1 MGETSYWASR
11 AVKNTLTD
19 SDVMKIKT
27 FSFSGIGFDIKTFPV
42 LKTAIEQDKIKVE
55 YDSSKSGMAEYD
67 YKTNTIITGIKIAID
82 YSETAL
88 IVHECVHAVYD
99 VVGQKMST
107 AISEAI
113 AYIVQCQYVYA
124 AAGPGKRLS
133 SSSSTKDA
141 VFKYAWAIAACIQEG
156 KPIDKLDK
164 SNLISAVSAHPFYA
178 KNATSDAGFDG
189 VPGT

>member
-1 MGETSYWASR
+1 MGVSSWR
-11 AVKNTLTD
+11 VGNAVKNSISD
-19 SDVMKIKT
+19 SDTLKIKP
-27 FSFSGIGFDIKTFPV
+27 FSFSGIGFDVRTFAV
-42 LKTAIEQDKIKVE
+42 LKQIIDQGKIKVE
-55 YDSSKSGMAEYD
+55 YDSSKSGYAEYD
-67 YKTNTIITGIKIAID
+67 YKTNTIYVGFLIAGT
-82 YSETAL
+82 YTETAL
-88 IVHECVHAVYD
+88 IIHECVHAVYD
-99 VVGQKMST
+99 CVGQKMST

-133 SSSSTKDA
+133 SSNSSKDL

-164 SNLISAVSAHPFYA
+164 SNLISAISAHPFYA

-189 VPGT
+189 V